1 MINTAPPFDP
11 IRYKE
16 TTRDQWQA
24 AAPAWHA
31 WGPALRRWLVP
42 ATEIL
47 LDMAEIEPGCRVL
60 DVAAGAGDQ
69 TLLIADRVGPT
80 GYVLATDISE
90 NILEYAAQDAREAGL
105 TNVETRV
112 MDGENLELE
121 SESFDAVICR
131 LGLIYF
137 PNRQKALSEMNRV
150 LKPGGRVGAI
160 VYSTAENNR
169 FFSIPLSIIRRRA
182 KLPPPLPEQPGP
194 FSLSSLDILGESF
207 YRACFTDVQT
217 RVVFAPLRMDS
228 ARECVRFER
237 ESFGALQQMLSGLGE
252 SEKEAAWEEIERELQ
267 KFEVAEGFET
277 PCELIIGVGYK

>member
-1 MINTAPPFDP
+1 MTDPTPPFDP

-24 AAPAWHA
+24 AAQAWHA
-31 WGPALRRWLVP
+31 WGPALRRWLRP

-47 LDMAEIEPGCRVL
+47 LDMAEIEPGSRVL

-69 TLLIADRVGPT
+69 TMMIAERVGPT
-80 GYVLATDISE
+80 GYVLATDISA
-90 NILEYAAQDAREAGL
+90 NILEYAAQDARDAGL

-121 SESFDAVICR
+121 SESFDAVISR
-131 LGLIYF
+131 VGLIYF

-169 FFSIPLSIIRRRA
+169 FFSIPISIIRRRA
-182 KLPPPLPEQPGP
+182 NLPPPLPEQPGP
-194 FSLSSLDILGESF
+194 FSLGSLDILGEAF
-207 YRACFTDVQT
+207 YRAGFTDVQT
-217 RVVFAPLRMDS
+217 RKVFAPLRMES
-228 ARECVRFER
+228 AKECVRFER
-237 ESFGALQQMLSGLGE
+237 ESFGALQQMLSGLHDA
-252 SEKEAAWEEIERELQ
+252 EKEAAWEEIERELQ
-267 KFEVAEGFET
+267 KFEVADGFET
-277 PCELIIGVGYK
+277 PAELIVGVGFK